1 MPPDDSLDAQLRALP
16 ARPIDPRVDDRAL
29 RKARAVLLQE
39 PRHGVLHALQTFW
52 ERAVAPVLVTGT
64 VAGYLVWAVQSAGSL
79 YR

>member
-16 ARPIDPRVDDRAL
+16 ARPLDPAVDARAL
-29 RKARAVLLQE
+29 RKARAVLLRE
-39 PRHGVLHALQTFW
+39 PRRGVLHTLQTFW

-64 VAGYLVWAVQSAGSL
+64 VASYLVWAVTSAESL